1 MKRIGLLSDTHAYWD
16 EKFREYFSECDEIW
30 HAGDIGSEEI
40 ARRLNGIKPLRAVY
54 GNIDGQELRLSFS
67 KELSFTVEGVRV
79 FMTHIGGYPGRYN
92 PDIRKRLYDV
102 RPQLFIARYSKIL
115 KVMYDDVLRCLY
127 INPGAAGL
135 SGFHLVRTLVR
146 FTIDGNRVKDL
157 EVIELGK
164 RTFSAT

>member
-54 GNIDGQELRLSFS
+54 GTIDSQELRLSFS

-92 PDIRKRLYDV
+92 PDIRKRLYEV
-102 RPQLFIARYSKIL
+102 EQLRYDRLRSSQKETARLRHDFQNYL
-115 KVMYDDVLRCLY
+115 LVLR
-127 INPGAAGL
+127 GL
-135 SGFHLVRTLVR
+135 LEKEHSGEEGE
-146 FTIDGNRVKDL
+146 TI
-157 EVIELGK
+157 
-164 RTFSAT
+164 